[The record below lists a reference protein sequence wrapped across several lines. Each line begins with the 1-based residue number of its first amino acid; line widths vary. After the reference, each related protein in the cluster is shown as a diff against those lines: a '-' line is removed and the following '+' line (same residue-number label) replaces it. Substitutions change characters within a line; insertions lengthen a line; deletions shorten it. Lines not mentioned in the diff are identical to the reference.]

1 MAYETQE
8 EQIDKDL
15 RISKYNSAGLD
26 ALRMSN
32 LWQDAERHCRAGQYD
47 RWNTDLDCLWIQLAG
62 DVKDEDN
69 EMKVYNS
76 FLKALGG
83 AGDLSPV
90 SVNGFDKPNQLK
102 VNDKAKQYAILV
114 QKAIWLKRLQ
124 NKQGKGTAYYDEE
137 DSFFD

>member
-1 MAYETQE
+1 MVYETQE

-15 RISKYNSAGLD
+15 KISKYNSAGLD

-47 RWNTDLDCLWIQLAG
+47 RWNTDLDCLWVQLAG

-76 FLKALGG
+76 FCKALGG

-90 SVNGFDKPNQLK
+90 SANGFEKPEQTK
-102 VNDKAKQYAILV
+102 VNDKARQYGILI